1 MKTIDFKSRFGSE
14 DSGNSQI
21 SAARK
26 IEAGSREKASNR
38 QRDYDSMVEGI

>member
-26 IEAGSREKASNR
+26 IEAGSGEKASNR
-38 QRDYDSMVEGI
+38 QRERERL